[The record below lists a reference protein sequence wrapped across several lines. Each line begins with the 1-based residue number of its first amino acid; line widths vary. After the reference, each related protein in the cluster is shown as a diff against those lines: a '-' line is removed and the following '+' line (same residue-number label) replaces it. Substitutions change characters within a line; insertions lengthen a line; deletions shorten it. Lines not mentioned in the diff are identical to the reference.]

1 MKRVKVMIKR
11 MRRSGDNKENT
22 VATNVEIAD
31 DYYTKSRLERENMYS
46 QMIESYQKIIDKTNA
61 SETQKQSAQKEITKI
76 NEQKNAIM
84 IAENLLKNKSFA
96 DVIIFINNESINV
109 IVKTK
114 KLQTE
119 QVAQIQNIITREF
132 NANISNIHISTKE

>member
-1 MKRVKVMIKR
+1 MIIRR
-11 MRRSGDNKENT
+11 MRRSGNIATTNAET
-22 VATNVEIAD
+22 VD

-61 SETQKQSAQKEITKI
+61 SESQKQSAQKEITKI

-84 IAENLLKNKSFA
+84 IAENLLKNKNFP

-109 IVKTK
+109 VVKTK
-114 KLQTE
+114 KLETE
-119 QVAQIQNIITREF
+119 QVAKIQNIVTREF
-132 NANISNIHISTKE
+132 KANITNIHISTKE

>member
-1 MKRVKVMIKR
+1 MTIRS
-11 MRRSGDNKENT
+11 MRRSGDTAITNAET
-22 VATNVEIAD
+22 VD

-61 SETQKQSAQKEITKI
+61 SESQKQSAQKEITKI

-84 IAENLLKNKSFA
+84 IAENLLKNKNFA

-109 IVKTK
+109 VVKTK
-114 KLQTE
+114 KLETE
-119 QVAQIQNIITREF
+119 QVAKIQNIVTREF
-132 NANISNIHISTKE
+132 KANITNIHISTKE

>member
-1 MKRVKVMIKR
+1 
-11 MRRSGDNKENT
+11 MRRSGNNKENT
-22 VATNVEIAD
+22 VTTNAEIVD
-31 DYYTKSRLERENMYS
+31 DYYTKSRLDRENMYS

-84 IAENLLKNKSFA
+84 IAENLLKNKNFS
-96 DVIIFINNESINV
+96 DLIIFINDKSINIV
-109 IVKTK
+109 VKTK

-132 NANISNIHISTKE
+132 SANISNIHISTKE